1 MAIILHPVICGTFLG
16 IVVTYILKGRVFDR
30 GNMEVSATWK
40 KIEEL
45 SNRFFHSDLFIL
57 IMAFLSVSGWV
68 ISVWADGAWVY
79 FLFIMIIMTIFMLC
93 TCPDSTPIFALMF
106 FMLPTANIKAQ
117 EQFSNYAWLIYPCI
131 VLVLSIVFN
140 LIRFKPNFKEVLE
153 PGKMRKTTFSMF
165 LILIPMI
172 LGGLFK
178 WWRNW
183 TWMLIYAALF
193 IVLSFAF
200 IYFLA
205 VGKDK
210 IKDRRKLIKTLMK
223 MMVAAGLVVSIQ
235 IIVFYINLGSFQ
247 ALMTCISDKGLNLGW
262 GSPNPVAATLILY
275 MPANFYFI
283 ISKNKYTFLFILKA
297 ALEFMLMVSASSRGA
312 LLFSTIGMV
321 ILSVYV
327 FIKSENKLQMTFTFG
342 AVFGVA
348 IGIFV
353 GFYQTFFHTII
364 ERLSSF
370 GMDDNGRFDI
380 YLYGL
385 NVFLRHPVF
394 GSGWDFGIG
403 LQHVNF
409 SPYLFH
415 STIIQIAACSGIVG
429 LLCYAYYYY
438 ARYRTFFIEK
448 SPYCYVLLAC
458 MWIFEGYAMIDPILF
473 FPPTFFIQLLIMSF
487 VMEMQVDDSYCRAF
501 KENGRV
507 MKGIRKQSKS
517 EFL

>member
-1 MAIILHPVICGTFLG
+1 
-16 IVVTYILKGRVFDR
+16 
-30 GNMEVSATWK
+30 MEVSVVWK
-40 KIEEL
+40 KIEEI

-57 IMAFLSVSGWV
+57 IMALLSVIGWV

-93 TCPDSTPIFALMF
+93 TCKDSTPIFALMF
-106 FMLPTANIKAQ
+106 FMLPTANIKEQ
-117 EQFSNYAWLIYPCI
+117 EQFSNYTWLIYPCI
-131 VLVLSIVFN
+131 VLVLSLVFN
-140 LIRFKPNFKEVLE
+140 LVRFKPNFKEVLE

-205 VGKDK
+205 VW
-210 IKDRRKLIKTLMK
+210 KDRQIQDSRKLFKTLMK
-223 MMVAAGLVVSIQ
+223 MMVLAGLVVSIQ
-235 IIVFYINLGSFQ
+235 IVVFYINLGSLS
-247 ALMTCISDKGLNLGW
+247 AITTCIQDKGLNLGW
-262 GSPNPVAATLILY
+262 GSPNPVAATLILF
-275 MPANFYFI
+275 MPANFYFM
-283 ISKNKYTFLFILKA
+283 ISKNKYTFLFILKTA
-297 ALEFMLMVSASSRGA
+297 FEFMLMVSASSRGA
-312 LLFSTIGMV
+312 LLFSTIGMI
-321 ILSVYV
+321 ILSVYI
-327 FIKSENKLQMTFTFG
+327 FIKSENKLQMAFTFG
-342 AVFGVA
+342 AVFAVA

-370 GMDDNGRFDI
+370 GLDDNGRFDI
-380 YLYGL
+380 YLYGW
-385 NVFLRHPVF
+385 NVFTRHPVF

-415 STIIQIAACSGIVG
+415 STIIQIAACSGVVG

-438 ARYRTFFIEK
+438 ARYRTFFK
-448 SPYCYVLLAC
+448 AKDPYCYVLLAC

-487 VMEMQVDDSYCRAF
+487 VMEVQVDDFSCRAF
-501 KENGRV
+501 KENGKI
-507 MKGIRKQSKS
+507 MKAIGKQKDT
-517 EFL
+517 FTIN

>member
-1 MAIILHPVICGTFLG
+1 
-16 IVVTYILKGRVFDR
+16 
-30 GNMEVSATWK
+30 
-40 KIEEL
+40 
-45 SNRFFHSDLFIL
+45 
-57 IMAFLSVSGWV
+57 
-68 ISVWADGAWVY
+68 
-79 FLFIMIIMTIFMLC
+79 MLC
-93 TCPDSTPIFALMF
+93 TCKDSTPIFALMF
-106 FMLPTANIKAQ
+106 FMLPTANIKEQ
-117 EQFSNYAWLIYPCI
+117 EQFSNYTWLIYPCI
-131 VLVLSIVFN
+131 VLVLSLVFN
-140 LIRFKPNFKEVLE
+140 LVRFKPNFKEVLE

-205 VGKDK
+205 VW
-210 IKDRRKLIKTLMK
+210 KDRQIQDSRKLFKTLMK
-223 MMVAAGLVVSIQ
+223 MMVLAGLVVSIQ
-235 IIVFYINLGSFQ
+235 IVVFYINLGSLS
-247 ALMTCISDKGLNLGW
+247 AITTCIQDKGLNLGW
-262 GSPNPVAATLILY
+262 GSPNPVAATLILF

-283 ISKNKYTFLFILKA
+283 ISKNKYTFLFILKTA
-297 ALEFMLMVSASSRGA
+297 FEFMLMVSASSRGA
-312 LLFSTIGMV
+312 LLFSTIGMI
-321 ILSVYV
+321 ILSVYI
-327 FIKSENKLQMTFTFG
+327 FIKSENKLQMAFTFG
-342 AVFGVA
+342 AVFAVA

-370 GMDDNGRFDI
+370 GLDDNGRFDI
-380 YLYGL
+380 YLYGW
-385 NVFLRHPVF
+385 NVFTRHPVF

-415 STIIQIAACSGIVG
+415 STIIQIAACSGVVG

-438 ARYRTFFIEK
+438 ARYRTFFK
-448 SPYCYVLLAC
+448 AKDPYCYVLLAC

-487 VMEMQVDDSYCRAF
+487 VMEVQVDDFSCRAF
-501 KENGRV
+501 KENGKI
-507 MKGIRKQSKS
+507 MKAIGKQKDT
-517 EFL
+517 FTIN

>member
-1 MAIILHPVICGTFLG
+1 
-16 IVVTYILKGRVFDR
+16 
-30 GNMEVSATWK
+30 
-40 KIEEL
+40 
-45 SNRFFHSDLFIL
+45 
-57 IMAFLSVSGWV
+57 
-68 ISVWADGAWVY
+68 
-79 FLFIMIIMTIFMLC
+79 MLC
-93 TCPDSTPIFALMF
+93 TCKDSTPIFALMF
-106 FMLPTANIKAQ
+106 FMLPTANIKEQ
-117 EQFSNYAWLIYPCI
+117 EQFSNYTWLIYPCI
-131 VLVLSIVFN
+131 VLVLSLVFN
-140 LIRFKPNFKEVLE
+140 LVRFKPNFKEVLE

-205 VGKDK
+205 VW
-210 IKDRRKLIKTLMK
+210 KDRQIQDSRKLFKTLMK
-223 MMVAAGLVVSIQ
+223 MMVLAGLVVSIQ
-235 IIVFYINLGSFQ
+235 IVVFYINLGSLS
-247 ALMTCISDKGLNLGW
+247 AITTCIQDKGLNLGW
-262 GSPNPVAATLILY
+262 GSPNPVAATLILF
-275 MPANFYFI
+275 MPANFYFM
-283 ISKNKYTFLFILKA
+283 ISKNKYTFLFILKTA
-297 ALEFMLMVSASSRGA
+297 FEFMLMVSASSRGA
-312 LLFSTIGMV
+312 LLFSTIGMI
-321 ILSVYV
+321 ILSVYI
-327 FIKSENKLQMTFTFG
+327 FIKSENKLQMAFTFG
-342 AVFGVA
+342 AVFAVA

-370 GMDDNGRFDI
+370 GLDDNGRFDI
-380 YLYGL
+380 YLYGW
-385 NVFLRHPVF
+385 NVFTRHPVF

-415 STIIQIAACSGIVG
+415 STIIQIAACSGVVG

-438 ARYRTFFIEK
+438 ARYRTFFK
-448 SPYCYVLLAC
+448 AKDPYCYVLLAC

-487 VMEMQVDDSYCRAF
+487 VMEVQVDDFSCRAF
-501 KENGRV
+501 KENGKI
-507 MKGIRKQSKS
+507 MKAIGKQKDT
-517 EFL
+517 FTIN